1 MIRPP
6 TGRAGDEAM
15 AQDHGEIVDPLGI
28 YDVVA
33 AYCQAYDSHDREE
46 LERVF
51 SPDATLRLLGGTA
64 RGDEAIGRD
73 EVMAWLTGRW
83 AGSPPC
89 LHLTGNVRLTPS
101 GEEAEGASGA
111 SGASDFLFVVKRED
125 GSLKLATA
133 GRYLDRF
140 ARHEGRWVIAERNI
154 TFLGEP
160 V

>member
-1 MIRPP
+1 MISPP
-6 TGRAGDEAM
+6 AGRAGEESM
-15 AQDHGEIVDPLGI
+15 AQDRGEIVDPLGI

-33 AYCQAYDSHDREE
+33 AYCQAYDSHDRDE
-46 LERVF
+46 LQRVF
-51 SPDATLRLLGGTA
+51 SPDATLRLLGGA
-64 RGDEAIGRD
+64 SRGEEAIGRD
-73 EVMAWLTGRW
+73 DVMAWLTRRW
-83 AGSPPC
+83 ADSPPC

-101 GEEAEGASGA
+101 GEGAE
-111 SGASDFLFVVKRED
+111 GASDFLFVIKRED

-140 ARHEGRWVIAERNI
+140 ARHEERWVIAERNI

>member
-1 MIRPP
+1 
-6 TGRAGDEAM
+6 M
-15 AQDHGEIVDPLGI
+15 AQDRAEIEDPLGI

-51 SPDATLRLLGGTA
+51 SPEATLRLLGGA
-64 RGDEAIGRD
+64 SRGDEAIGRD
-73 EVMAWLTGRW
+73 NVLTWLTRRW
-83 AGSPPC
+83 PSAPPC
-89 LHLTGNVRLTPS
+89 LHLTGNLRITPA
-101 GEEAEGASGA
+101 GDDARGT
-111 SGASDFLFVVKRED
+111 SDFLFLVKKED
-125 GSLKLATA
+125 GSLQISSA

-140 ARHEGRWVIAERNI
+140 TRHDGRWVIAERSI

>member
-1 MIRPP
+1 MSWEG
-6 TGRAGDEAM
+6 TL
-15 AQDHGEIVDPLGI
+15 AQDRAEIEDPLGI

-51 SPDATLRLLGGTA
+51 SPDATLRLLGGA
-64 RGDEAIGRD
+64 SKGDEAIGRD
-73 EVMAWLTGRW
+73 NVMTWLTRRW
-83 AGSPPC
+83 PGGPPC
-89 LHLTGNVRLTPS
+89 LHLTGNLRITPD
-101 GEEAEGASGA
+101 GEGAKGTA
-111 SGASDFLFVVKRED
+111 DFLFLVKHED
-125 GSLKLATA
+125 GSLEISSA

-140 ARHEGRWVIAERNI
+140 IRYDGRWVIAERSI